1 MRVKTG
7 EIREMTGDELSR
19 REMDLKKELF
29 VLKVQ
34 NASGQ
39 AENPI
44 RIRHI
49 RRDIARVK
57 TIARQKDKK
66 AGS

>member
-1 MRVKTG
+1 MKTG